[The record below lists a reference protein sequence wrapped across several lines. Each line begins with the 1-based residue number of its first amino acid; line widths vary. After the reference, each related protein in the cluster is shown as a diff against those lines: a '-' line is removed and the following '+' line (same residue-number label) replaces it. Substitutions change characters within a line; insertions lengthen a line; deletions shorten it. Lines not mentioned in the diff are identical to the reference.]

1 MEKIYILPYY
11 IVKIDRFS
19 CGIFSSYRFPL
30 GYNDGDTVMAIAI
43 RRMAMVDE

>member
-19 CGIFSSYRFPL
+19 CGIFSSYYSTLPFSFGL
-30 GYNDGDTVMAIAI
+30 
-43 RRMAMVDE
+43 